1 MLLVHGLGGSW
12 RSARFIDGQ
21 GLGAV
26 DTVGSSMGA
35 RMVLELARR
44 GVGGNTIALD
54 PGGFWNDRELKNFS
68 ATLRASIPLVQA
80 LRPMLR
86 QQWISD
92 AEITETTYT
101 AFQPSVPGRRRRAD
115 VARGG
120 C

>member
-86 QQWISD
+86 Q
-92 AEITETTYT
+92 
-101 AFQPSVPGRRRRAD
+101 
-115 VARGG
+115 
-120 C
+120 